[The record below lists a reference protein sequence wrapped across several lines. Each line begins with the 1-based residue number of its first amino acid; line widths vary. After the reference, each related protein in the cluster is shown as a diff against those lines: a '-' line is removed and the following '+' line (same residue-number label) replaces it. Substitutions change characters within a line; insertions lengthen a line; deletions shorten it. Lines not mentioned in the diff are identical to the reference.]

1 MSVRERIVELPRG
14 AALPNLPESAG
25 RRRPESA
32 DTIVKRPTKK
42 RKAFRTSP
50 SIRIPRAAV
59 QKLQES
65 KAQAQAQAQEITR
78 LETSVK
84 AMGKALEKAIDA
96 YARRHKMLYD
106 GLRDLMRYFDKVN
119 ASKGEW
125 TVADVKRI
133 EEIRLL
139 SLGI

>member
-1 MSVRERIVELPRG
+1 M
-14 AALPNLPESAG
+14 
-25 RRRPESA
+25 
-32 DTIVKRPTKK
+32 KRPTKK

-50 SIRIPRAAV
+50 SIRILRAAI

-65 KAQAQAQAQEITR
+65 KAQEIIR
-78 LETSVK
+78 LEEANAAIGK
-84 AMGKALEKAIDA
+84 AMQNVIDA

-106 GLRDLMRYFDKVN
+106 GLRDLMAYFDKVN

-139 SLGI
+139 SIGI